1 MATVSYNAKTGFS
14 QRVAIPSVARASV
27 PASAEP
33 ATLTLGMICGR
44 LCFTISGAF
53 LAEQLHIRP
62 AATDKRA
69 QLYTESQYQLICKQ
83 LLSHVGAMAELYA
96 GVVV

>member
-1 MATVSYNAKTGFS
+1 MNTETIT
-14 QRVAIPSVARASV
+14 RV

-33 ATLTLGMICGR
+33 ATLTLGAICGR
-44 LCFTISGAF
+44 LGFTVGGAF

-69 QLYTESQYQLICKQ
+69 QLYTETQYQTICRQ

-96 GVVV
+96 GEVV